1 MSEKV
6 KSGRELLD
14 EFFTAI
20 TDIEGV
26 EKEMAIVVS
35 NLYREGK
42 LTDINLSNELDRL
55 RRKWLDEDQKY

>member
-1 MSEKV
+1 MQEKV

-26 EKEMAIVVS
+26 EKEVAIVVG

-42 LTDINLSNELDRL
+42 LTDTNLSNELDSL
-55 RRKWLDEDQKY
+55 RRKWLDED